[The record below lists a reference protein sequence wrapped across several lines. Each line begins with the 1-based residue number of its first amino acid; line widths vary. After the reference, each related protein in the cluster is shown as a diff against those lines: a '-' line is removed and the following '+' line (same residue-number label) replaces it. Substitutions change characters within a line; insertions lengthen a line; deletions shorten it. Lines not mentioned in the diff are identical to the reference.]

1 MRILVSGM
9 IAGVPRQG
17 GATWAV
23 LQYILG
29 LRELGHDAV
38 FVEQVDRLEDSAH
51 YFDDVVR
58 AFGLTAALLERG
70 SSRTHGLDER
80 ALRSGYDLVL
90 NLSGLLDDD
99 GLLQS
104 ADTKVFIDLDPAFTQ
119 LWFTAD
125 GIDPGFDRHD
135 LFVTVG
141 PALGGPDC
149 SVPTCGRDWIP
160 TPQPVVLKHW
170 PVAPSLEHNAA
181 TTVGHWRG
189 YGSIVHDDVHYG
201 QRAHSM
207 RKLLDLA
214 ERSGGDF
221 LLALAVDPNERSDL
235 HALER
240 HGWKLIDPDAVA
252 GTPEA
257 YHSFIQGSW
266 AELGIAKAGYVV
278 SRCGWFS
285 DRSACYLASGRPVV
299 AQETGFSSWLP
310 TGEGL
315 HAYSTTDEAASA
327 FEEIG
332 RDYPR
337 QRAAARELAEDV
349 FDSGRVLTELLACL

>member
-1 MRILVSGM
+1 VKILVSGM

-29 LRELGHDAV
+29 LRQLGHDIV
-38 FVEQVDRLEDSAH
+38 FVEQVDRLEDSAP
-51 YFDDVVR
+51 YFDDVVQT
-58 AFGLTAALLERG
+58 FGLTAALLERD
-70 SSRTHGLDER
+70 SSRTHGLDKR
-80 ALRSGYDLVL
+80 TLRSGYDLVL

-99 GLLQS
+99 ALLQS
-104 ADTKVFIDLDPAFTQ
+104 ANTRVFVDLDPGFTQ

-135 LFVTVG
+135 RFVTVG
-141 PALGGPDC
+141 AAIGTPAC
-149 SVPTCGRDWIP
+149 SVPTCGLDWIS
-160 TPQPVVLKHW
+160 TPQPVVLEQW
-170 PVAPSLEHNAA
+170 PVAASLDHEAA

-189 YGSIVHDDVHYG
+189 YGSSRNGDLHYG

-207 RKLLDLA
+207 RQLLDLTK
-214 ERSGGDF
+214 RSGTDF
-221 LLALAVDPNERSDL
+221 LLALAIDPGERSDL
-235 HALER
+235 AALER
-240 HGWKLIDPDAVA
+240 HGWKLIDPDSVA
-252 GTPEA
+252 DTPEG

-299 AQETGFSSWLP
+299 AQETGSSSWLP

-315 HAYSTTDEAASA
+315 HAFSTTDEAASA
-327 FEEIG
+327 FEKIR